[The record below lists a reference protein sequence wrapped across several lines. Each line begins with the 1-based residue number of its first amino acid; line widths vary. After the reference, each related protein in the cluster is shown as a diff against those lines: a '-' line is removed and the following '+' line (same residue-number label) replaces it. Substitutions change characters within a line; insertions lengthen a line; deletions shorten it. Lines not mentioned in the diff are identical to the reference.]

1 MGYFVIVKREQRLNI
16 HLDILSK
23 NGYTFKPPYYEL
35 ITSDSICNFNTSVDK
50 K

>member
-16 HLDILSK
+16 HK

-35 ITSDSICNFNTSVDK
+35 ITSDSICNFF
-50 K
+50 